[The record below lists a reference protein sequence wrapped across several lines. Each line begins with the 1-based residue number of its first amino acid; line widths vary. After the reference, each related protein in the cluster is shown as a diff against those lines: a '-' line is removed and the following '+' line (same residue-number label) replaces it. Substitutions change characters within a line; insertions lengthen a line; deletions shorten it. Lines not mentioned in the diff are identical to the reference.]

1 VRTIWHIRERGNP
14 LPASPRG
21 RSASCKMNFEQVLD
35 GVTSISRGRSTSC
48 KMNFEQV
55 LDGVTSI
62 SRGRSTSCKM
72 SFEYKY
78 NFASPD
84 RYLLLKEFAKKN
96 KQYSTDAERLIWQYI
111 RGNGLGV
118 KFNRQYIISDYIV
131 DFVCLERKL
140 IVEIDGGYHSEYEQI
155 QKDEHRTEH
164 LNKLGFK
171 VVRYTNEEVF
181 EDIERVLLNIK
192 EELLKIV

>member
-1 VRTIWHIRERGNP
+1 
-14 LPASPRG
+14 
-21 RSASCKMNFEQVLD
+21 
-35 GVTSISRGRSTSC
+35 
-48 KMNFEQV
+48 
-55 LDGVTSI
+55 
-62 SRGRSTSCKM
+62 M

-84 RYLLLKEFAKKN
+84 RYLQLKEFAKKN
-96 KQYSTDAERLIWQYI
+96 KQYSTDAERLIWQYL
-111 RGNGLGV
+111 RGNGLGG

-192 EELLKIV
+192 EELSKIV

>member
-1 VRTIWHIRERGNP
+1 
-14 LPASPRG
+14 
-21 RSASCKMNFEQVLD
+21 
-35 GVTSISRGRSTSC
+35 
-48 KMNFEQV
+48 
-55 LDGVTSI
+55 
-62 SRGRSTSCKM
+62 M

-96 KQYSTDAERLIWQYI
+96 KQYSTDAERLIWQYL

-155 QKDEHRTEH
+155 QEDEHRTEH

-171 VVRYTNEEVF
+171 VVR
-181 EDIERVLLNIK
+181 
-192 EELLKIV
+192 

>member
-1 VRTIWHIRERGNP
+1 
-14 LPASPRG
+14 
-21 RSASCKMNFEQVLD
+21 
-35 GVTSISRGRSTSC
+35 
-48 KMNFEQV
+48 
-55 LDGVTSI
+55 
-62 SRGRSTSCKM
+62 M

-96 KQYSTDAERLIWQYI
+96 KQYSTDAERLIWHYL

-192 EELLKIV
+192 EELSKIV